1 MSPPGPPLSRRRF
14 LGLGLTAAALPA
26 VASPGLASP
35 VAAPAAPGTAV
46 RPRLRD
52 LGVVIGEL
60 PTGAANAITD
70 VPGVRVGH
78 VTLIHG
84 HGPLVVGRGPV
95 RTGVTAVLPRPELP
109 WRRPVFAADLT
120 INGNGEL
127 TGLGPVRRAGVLAAP
142 VLLTDTGSVGPQ
154 PTTAPSAGPWTRT
167 RPPSTLPSDRTPW
180 WGETWAGF
188 LHDTAGGHLR
198 AGPRGRGPGR
208 GLGRKR
214 WPRAPW
220 AAWYQACAP
229 SSSRRG
235 SATASRR
242 IAVGRGGAGGVQHR
256 GPPRAGELR
265 PAWPQLR
272 VKGVPVGRRLTDRL
286 PRARSAGVGRDPPAT
301 RCSWLV
307 ATDAPLIPVQLQRLC
322 KRALVGMA
330 RTGGISTH
338 GSGDLA
344 IAFSTGNDPARAPGS
359 LQVLHYSHMSR
370 LFAGVVQAAEEA
382 VLNSL
387 TAAGTMVGRDG
398 NTIHGLPLEEFVEVM
413 ERYREGGVE

>member
-142 VLLTDTGSVGPQ
+142 VLLTDTGSVGRAYDGAVGWTLDRDPAAFE
-154 PTTAPSAGPWTRT
+154 APF
-167 RPPSTLPSDRTPW
+167 RPDPVV
-180 WGETWAGF
+180 GETWAGF

-198 AGPRGRGPGR
+198 AGHVVGALDGASGGPVAEGSV
-208 GLGRKR
+208 GGGTGM
-214 WPRAPW
+214 RAFQFK
-220 AAWYQACAP
+220 A
-229 SSSRRG
+229 G
-235 SATASRR
+235 IGTASRR
-242 IAVGRGGAGGVQHR
+242 IAVGRGGEGEYTVGLLVQANFGR
-256 GPPRAGELR
+256 R
-265 PAWPQLR
+265 PQLR

-286 PRARSAGVGRDPPAT
+286 PERGAPESAVTPGNSLLMV
-301 RCSWLV
+301 V
-307 ATDAPLIPVQLQRLC
+307 ATDAPLIPVQLRRLC

-338 GSGDLA
+338 GSGDLV
-344 IAFSTGNDPARAPGS
+344 IAFSTGNDPAAASGS
-359 LQVLHYSHMSR
+359 LQLLHYSHMSR
-370 LFAGVVQAAEEA
+370 LFAGVVEAAEEA
-382 VLNSL
+382 VLNAL

-398 NTIHGLPLEEFVEVM
+398 NTIHGLPLEELVEVM
-413 ERYREGGVE
+413 ERYGEAGGE

>member
-35 VAAPAAPGTAV
+35 IAPAAPGTAV

-52 LGVVIGEL
+52 LGVVIGDL
-60 PTGAANAITD
+60 PAGAANAITD

-142 VLLTDTGSVGPQ
+142 VLLTDTGSVGRACDGAVGWALDRDPAAFD
-154 PTTAPSAGPWTRT
+154 APF
-167 RPPSTLPSDRTPW
+167 RPDPVV
-180 WGETWAGF
+180 GETWAGF

-198 AGPRGRGPGR
+198 AGHVARALDGAAAGPVAEGSV
-208 GLGRKR
+208 GGGTGM
-214 WPRAPW
+214 RAFQFK
-220 AAWYQACAP
+220 A
-229 SSSRRG
+229 G
-235 SATASRR
+235 IGTASRR
-242 IAVGRGGAGGVQHR
+242 IVVGRGGEGEYTVGLLVQANFGR
-256 GPPRAGELR
+256 R
-265 PAWPQLR
+265 PQLR

-286 PRARSAGVGRDPPAT
+286 PERGAPGSAVAPGNSLLMV
-301 RCSWLV
+301 V
-307 ATDAPLIPVQLQRLC
+307 ATDAPLIPVQLKRLC

-338 GSGDLA
+338 GSGDLV
-344 IAFSTGNDPARAPGS
+344 IAFSTGNDPATAAGS

-370 LFAGVVQAAEEA
+370 LFAGVVEAAEEA

-398 NTIHGLPLEEFVEVM
+398 NTIHGLPLEELVEVM
-413 ERYREGGVE
+413 EGYGEAGGE

>member
-1 MSPPGPPLSRRRF
+1 MSPPGSALSRRRF

-35 VAAPAAPGTAV
+35 LAAPAAPGTTA

-52 LGVVIGEL
+52 LGIVIGDL

-78 VTLIHG
+78 VTLIQG

-127 TGLGPVRRAGVLAAP
+127 TGLGPVRRTGVLAAP
-142 VLLTDTGSVGPQ
+142 VLLTDTGSVGRAYDGAVGWALDQ
-154 PTTAPSAGPWTRT
+154 APAAFDAPF
-167 RPPSTLPSDRTPW
+167 RPDPVV
-180 WGETWAGF
+180 GETWAGF
-188 LHDTAGGHLR
+188 LHDTAGGHLGAAHVAR
-198 AGPRGRGPGR
+198 ALDGAWGGPVAEGSVGG
-208 GLGRKR
+208 GTGM
-214 WPRAPW
+214 RAFQFK
-220 AAWYQACAP
+220 A
-229 SSSRRG
+229 G
-235 SATASRR
+235 IGTASRR
-242 IAVGRGGAGGVQHR
+242 IAVGSDGGEYTVGLLVQANYGR
-256 GPPRAGELR
+256 R
-265 PAWPQLR
+265 PQLR
-272 VKGVPVGRRLTDRL
+272 VKGVPVGRLLTDRL
-286 PRARSAGVGRDPPAT
+286 PGRGTAPEAPGGAPGN
-301 RCSWLV
+301 SLLMVV
-307 ATDAPLIPVQLQRLC
+307 ATDAPLIPVQLRRLC

-338 GSGDLA
+338 GSGDLV
-344 IAFSTGNDPARAPGS
+344 IAFSTGNDPASAAGS

-370 LFAGVVQAAEEA
+370 LFAGVVEAAEEA

-413 ERYREGGVE
+413 ERYGEAGGE

>member
-1 MSPPGPPLSRRRF
+1 MSPPGPALSRRRF

-35 VAAPAAPGTAV
+35 LAAPAAPETAV

-52 LGVVIGEL
+52 LGIAIGDL

-78 VTLIHG
+78 VTLIRG
-84 HGPLVVGRGPV
+84 QGPLVVGRGPV
-95 RTGVTAVLPRPELP
+95 RTGVTAVLPRPEVP

-127 TGLGPVRRAGVLAAP
+127 TGLGPVRRTGILAAP
-142 VLLTDTGSVGPQ
+142 VLLTDTGSVGRAYDGAVGWALDQDPDAFD
-154 PTTAPSAGPWTRT
+154 APF
-167 RPPSTLPSDRTPW
+167 RPDPVV
-180 WGETWAGF
+180 GETWAGF
-188 LHDTAGGHLR
+188 LHDTAGGHL
-198 AGPRGRGPGR
+198 
-208 GLGRKR
+208 
-214 WPRAPW
+214 
-220 AAWYQACAP
+220 
-229 SSSRRG
+229 G
-235 SATASRR
+235 SAHVARALDGATGGPVAEGSVGGGTGMRAFQFKAGIGTASRR
-242 IAVGRGGAGGVQHR
+242 IGVGRGGEGEYTVGVLVQANFGR
-256 GPPRAGELR
+256 R
-265 PAWPQLR
+265 PQLR
-272 VKGVPVGRRLTDRL
+272 VKGVPVGRLLTDRL
-286 PRARSAGVGRDPPAT
+286 PERGAPASAVAPGNSLLMVA
-301 RCSWLV
+301 

-370 LFAGVVQAAEEA
+370 LFAGVVEAAEEA
-382 VLNSL
+382 ILNAL
-387 TAAGTMVGRDG
+387 TAADTMVGRDG
-398 NTIHGLPLEEFVEVM
+398 NTIHGLPLEEFVEAT
-413 ERYREGGVE
+413 ERYGEAGGE